1 MTTND
6 IELDYA
12 YLTQQALRR
21 VVRDV
26 LSITKE
32 LGDVPGDHHFYIEF
46 LTRAPG
52 VNVSDGLLGAY
63 PERMTI
69 VLQHKFEDLQVHED
83 HFEVTLHFKGE
94 PDRLI
99 VPYDALTNFV
109 DPSCDYALRFEPA
122 DAAED
127 APAGDE
133 EAPAPENTSSS
144 AKKDESASDDASTP
158 DTSAEVVSLDAFR
171 KK

>member
-6 IELDYA
+6 VELDYA
-12 YLTQQALRR
+12 YLTQQALRH

-26 LSITKE
+26 LSVTQE

-52 VNVSDGLLGAY
+52 VNVSEGLLGAY

-69 VLQHKFEDLQVHED
+69 VLQHKFENLQVYDD

-94 PDRLI
+94 PDRLV

-122 DAAED
+122 QSPADEAPEEAAEAMPDSD
-127 APAGDE
+127 ASAHKAGEDTQTE
-133 EAPAPENTSSS
+133 EASS
-144 AKKDESASDDASTP
+144 DASA
-158 DTSAEVVSLDAFR
+158 DVVSLDAFR